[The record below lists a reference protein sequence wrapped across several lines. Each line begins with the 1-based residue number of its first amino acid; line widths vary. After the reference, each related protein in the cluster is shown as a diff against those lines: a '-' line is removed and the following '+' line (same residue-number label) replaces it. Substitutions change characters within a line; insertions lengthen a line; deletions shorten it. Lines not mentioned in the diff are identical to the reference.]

1 MAIVRYTSETVP
13 KPTREDWERLDSLK
27 DEDIDYSD
35 IPEITDFSKF
45 RPWEQRQMFKPV
57 KVAVT
62 CKLDADIVAWLKQEG
77 KGYQTRMNAILRE
90 AMLHSGV

>member
-1 MAIVRYTSETVP
+1 MGIVRYTLETLP
-13 KPTREDWERLDSLK
+13 PADKEDLDRLDAIK

-35 IPEITDFSKF
+35 IPETTDFSNF
-45 RPWEQRQMFKPV
+45 HPWEQRHMFKPV

-62 CKLDADIVAWLKQEG
+62 CKLDADIVAWLKRDG

-90 AMLHSGV
+90 AMVHAQ

>member
-1 MAIVRYTSETVP
+1 MAIVSYTSETVP
-13 KPTREDWERLDSLK
+13 KPTKEDWERLDSLK

-77 KGYQTRMNAILRE
+77 KGYQTRMNTILRE